1 MPPKVVTF
9 LLGLKTTNKQ
19 MRKIEMAAK
28 KDLISIINP
37 LR

>member
-1 MPPKVVTF
+1 MPPIIVTF